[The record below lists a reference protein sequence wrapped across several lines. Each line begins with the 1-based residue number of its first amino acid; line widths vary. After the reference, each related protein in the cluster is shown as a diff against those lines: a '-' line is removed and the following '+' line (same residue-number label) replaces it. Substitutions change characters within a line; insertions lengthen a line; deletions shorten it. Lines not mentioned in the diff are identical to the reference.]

1 MSIAKNKIKI
11 NIKSMLILLFIMFL
25 SVISTIPAFTDG
37 FFKFAMDGSIHFIR
51 FESIA
56 QAFKNGQLPSY
67 VNFMGFGNVGE
78 TFNSMYPWITAMIFI
93 IPRAV
98 MKNPIH
104 AMFVGFVALNFLTII
119 NTYLLTRCLTNK
131 KSIRIFG
138 ILIYQFNTYHLSDM
152 YARNAIG
159 ESLAYAFLP
168 LVFMGCYQIWH
179 KRNKNGII
187 SLALGM
193 GLVFNSHLITA
204 FFTTILILIVEIIRL
219 FFKRISRKEILSFII
234 SSFTCIPVVLFS
246 IINIATVSLAN
257 HIQTPWKDMIPIDAW
272 SALHSTISNIVS
284 EDPHQHNIGIVCLF
298 LMCAMLILSLKKEL
312 TKFSPYIFG
321 SWSIF
326 ILTLNWFS
334 LPKFLKESIL
344 GNLQFTCRLLPL
356 SMILLTIGSVL
367 ILNNYS
373 NIINIRLLAL
383 LTSLI
388 IVALSYNSI
397 LNYHNTKNDGAI
409 RYYVTKDNY
418 LSTISEAYW
427 GYGDYALIDKNNKT
441 VFKEILK
448 HDLRFKIEK
457 IEYNK
462 IKISSNYTSKKNSEV
477 PFLMY
482 NSIPYNVT
490 VNGKPIDIKR
500 GTVLKLDLK
509 HRKSTIV
516 IQSDAPKTNYF
527 TFAVSLISIII
538 LTSAMASYNRNLYQ
552 Y

>member
-1 MSIAKNKIKI
+1 M
-11 NIKSMLILLFIMFL
+11 
-25 SVISTIPAFTDG
+25 
-37 FFKFAMDGSIHFIR
+37 
-51 FESIA
+51 
-56 QAFKNGQLPSY
+56 
-67 VNFMGFGNVGE
+67 
-78 TFNSMYPWITAMIFI
+78 
-93 IPRAV
+93 
-98 MKNPIH
+98 
-104 AMFVGFVALNFLTII
+104 
-119 NTYLLTRCLTNK
+119 
-131 KSIRIFG
+131 
-138 ILIYQFNTYHLSDM
+138 
-152 YARNAIG
+152 
-159 ESLAYAFLP
+159 
-168 LVFMGCYQIWH
+168 
-179 KRNKNGII
+179 
-187 SLALGM
+187 
-193 GLVFNSHLITA
+193 FNSHLITA

-234 SSFTCIPVVLFS
+234 SSFTCISVVLFS

-272 SALHSTISNIVS
+272 SALHSNISNIVS

-298 LMCAMLILSLKKEL
+298 LMCSMLILSLKKEL
-312 TKFSPYIFG
+312 TKFLTYIFG

-326 ILTLNWFS
+326 ILALNWFS

-356 SMILLTIGSVL
+356 SMILLTIGSAL
-367 ILNNYS
+367 ILNDYS
-373 NIINIRLLAL
+373 NVINIRLLAL

-462 IKISSNYTSKKNSEV
+462 ISSNYTSKKHSEV

-482 NSIPYNVT
+482 NSISYNVT
-490 VNGKPIDIKR
+490 LNGKPIDIER
-500 GTVLKLDLK
+500 GTVLKLNLRHPK
-509 HRKSTIV
+509 NTIV

-527 TFAVSLISIII
+527 IFAVSLISIII
-538 LTSAMASYNRNLYQ
+538 LTSAMVSYNRNLHQ

>member
-1 MSIAKNKIKI
+1 MSITKNKIKI
-11 NIKSMLILLFIMFL
+11 NIESILILLFIMFL
-25 SVISTIPAFTDG
+25 SVISTMPAFTDG

-67 VNFMGFGNVGE
+67 VNFMGFGNIGE
-78 TFNSMYPWITAMIFI
+78 IFNSMYPWITAIIFI
-93 IPRAV
+93 IPRTV
-98 MKNPIH
+98 MRNPIH

-138 ILIYQFNTYHLSDM
+138 VLIYQFNTYHLSDM
-152 YARNAIG
+152 YAR
-159 ESLAYAFLP
+159 
-168 LVFMGCYQIWH
+168 
-179 KRNKNGII
+179 NGII

-257 HIQTPWKDMIPIDAW
+257 HIRTPWKGMIPIDAW
-272 SALHSTISNIVS
+272 YALNSTISNIVS

-298 LMCAMLILSLKKEL
+298 LMCSMLILSLKKEL

-321 SWSIF
+321 SWSLF

-334 LPKFLKESIL
+334 LPKFLTKSIL

-367 ILNNYS
+367 IINNYS

-388 IVALSYNSI
+388 MAALSYNSI
-397 LNYHNTKNDGAI
+397 LNYHNTKNDGVI

-427 GYGDYALIDKNNKT
+427 GYEDYALIDKNNKT
-441 VFKEILK
+441 VFKEILR
-448 HDLRFKIEK
+448 HDPRFKIEK

-477 PFLMY
+477 PFMMY
-482 NSIPYNVT
+482 NSIPYNVSL
-490 VNGKPIDIKR
+490 NGKPIDIKR
-500 GTVLKLDLK
+500 GTILKLDLR
-509 HRKSTIV
+509 HRKNTIV